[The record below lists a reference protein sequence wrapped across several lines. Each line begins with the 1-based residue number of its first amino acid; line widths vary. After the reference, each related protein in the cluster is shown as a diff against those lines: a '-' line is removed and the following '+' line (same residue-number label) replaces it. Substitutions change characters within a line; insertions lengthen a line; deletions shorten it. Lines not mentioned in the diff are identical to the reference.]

1 MSLKTRLSLQRSIHS
16 QSYFFF
22 LHFFLLTDLPTVSSH
37 AIETP
42 RSALDSISSVHVA
55 HSLSQARGAP
65 RSMHYSVPLS
75 RSSAPPPGRSIR
87 SADGVRRREGEI
99 RKRLGPKI
107 IRPSGRDSPPER
119 RVEASWRCSYCK
131 SALLH
136 CCTVAPMA
144 RQERCLSLRGFTPSE
159 DLRPGSYEAFGDI
172 EQLGRGVPQMFCAG
186 PRTT

>member
-1 MSLKTRLSLQRSIHS
+1 MHFFYGVIPTTLVWVNYPFNHRFIALSLKTPLSLQRSKDS
-16 QSYFFF
+16 QSYFFYI
-22 LHFFLLTDLPTVSSH
+22 FFLLTDLPTVSSH
-37 AIETP
+37 AIETL

-119 RVEASWRCSYCK
+119 RVEASWRSSYCK

-136 CCTVAPMA
+136 CCTVVSPK
-144 RQERCLSLRGFTPSE
+144 RSLPWPGKRG
-159 DLRPGSYEAFGDI
+159 A
-172 EQLGRGVPQMFCAG
+172 
-186 PRTT
+186 